1 MIFFLY
7 SQAPNKQLTVYLL
20 GTYALKANEIAA
32 KGQVVNIVKFRSTK
46 STQIDNAL
54 TVQPPKKR
62 KLTLNPKTPSEQ
74 FPFGII
80 VDALPDITAVG
91 EDRKLSS
98 LAKKELSDI
107 DEEKQE
113 MHDDSAFVEI
123 TDHFEEMFQSSP
135 YSELASKSNWVPLV
149 SFSSSWRAP
158 DDPTILNRSL
168 HVIQPSIPKFE
179 SASRTV
185 KMNP

>member
-1 MIFFLY
+1 M
-7 SQAPNKQLTVYLL
+7 TVYLL

-32 KGQVVNIVKFRSTK
+32 KGQVVNIVKFRSTI

-54 TVQPPKKR
+54 AMQPPKKR
-62 KLTLNPKTPSEQ
+62 KLMLNPKTSSEQ

-91 EDRKLSS
+91 EDRKLNSTV
-98 LAKKELSDI
+98 KKEMLDT
-107 DEEKQE
+107 DEEQQTV
-113 MHDDSAFVEI
+113 HDESNYVE
-123 TDHFEEMFQSSP
+123 TADQFEEMFQSSP

-158 DDPTILNRSL
+158 DDPRELNRSL